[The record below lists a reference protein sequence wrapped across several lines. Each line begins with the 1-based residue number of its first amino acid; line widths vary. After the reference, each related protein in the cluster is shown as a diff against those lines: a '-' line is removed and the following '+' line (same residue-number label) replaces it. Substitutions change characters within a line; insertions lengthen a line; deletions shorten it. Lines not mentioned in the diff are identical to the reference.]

1 MAGHM
6 VETDGWS
13 HWILKGLFHAEGRS
27 LPKLCKLSVAPAYRQ
42 LPISRITGTGTHFT
56 DTAFTGDLL
65 VIALEQ
71 RQNFSP
77 LSDLQERTM
86 AQPRLR
92 SLVLCRGVPLA
103 GRSEPLDNILQQ
115 CILCGCMPCGGRA
128 VEISSQIFEIFRL
141 RPDGSEL
148 YVCKAASYNIAL
160 FDVEMLA
167 LKVPAKY
174 VIRDRRSGQRHVQNL
189 GTFGS

>member
-1 MAGHM
+1 MNHLG
-6 VETDGWS
+6 
-13 HWILKGLFHAEGRS
+13 
-27 LPKLCKLSVAPAYRQ
+27 
-42 LPISRITGTGTHFT
+42 SRTQFTGFR
-56 DTAFTGDLL
+56 AFTGALL

-71 RQNFSP
+71 RQDFSP
-77 LSDLQERTM
+77 LSNLQERTM

-115 CILCGCMPCGGRA
+115 CILRGCMPCGGRA
-128 VEISSQIFEIFRL
+128 MEISSQIFEIFRL

-167 LKVPAKY
+167 SKVPAKY
-174 VIRDRRSGQRHVQNL
+174 VICDRRSGQRHVQNL
-189 GTFGS
+189 GPFGS